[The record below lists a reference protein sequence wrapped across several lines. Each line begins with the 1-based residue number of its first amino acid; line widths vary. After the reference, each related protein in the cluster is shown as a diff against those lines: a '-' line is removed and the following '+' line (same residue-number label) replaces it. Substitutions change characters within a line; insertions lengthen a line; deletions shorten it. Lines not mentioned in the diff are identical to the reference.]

1 MDSADSARAQATG
14 PLVSHTLQGVRND
27 REFKAGQRAMWA
39 LGDYHKFA
47 TSSIWDFGPL
57 LVAACGI
64 SPGQRVLDVAA
75 GTGNVAIRAAE
86 AGADVVA
93 SDLTP
98 ENFEAGRREASA
110 HGVQLEWV
118 EADAEALP
126 FGDDAFDVVTSAVGA
141 IFAPDHRAVAD
152 ELLRVCR
159 PGGTIGLI
167 AIVPTGPVLDL
178 FELFTRYAPGTIL
191 AAESP
196 LWWGSEQH
204 VRELF
209 ADRVKSLSLEHRSF
223 EPSPLAD
230 LEVLKAHH
238 PAFVALYHDLADR
251 PDRAAALDREL
262 AELARLS
269 QRDGQELLL
278 VVARKRGD

>member
-1 MDSADSARAQATG
+1 
-14 PLVSHTLQGVRND
+14 VCHTLQGVLDN
-27 REFKAGQRAMWA
+27 RELKEGQRAIWA

-47 TSSIWDFGPL
+47 TASLWNLGPL

-64 SPGQRVLDVAA
+64 SRGQRVLDVAA

-98 ENFEAGRREASA
+98 ENFDAGRREASA

-126 FGDDAFDVVTSAVGA
+126 FGDEEFDVVTSAVGA
-141 IFAPDHRAVAD
+141 IFAPDHQAVAD

-167 AIVPTGPVLDL
+167 AIVPAGPVLDL
-178 FELFTRYAPGTIL
+178 FELWTHYEPSAIIL
-191 AAESP
+191 AGSP
-196 LWWGSEQH
+196 LRWGTEEH

-209 ADRVKSLSLEHRSF
+209 ADRVKSLSLERRSF

-230 LEVLKAHH
+230 LELLKARH
-238 PAFVALYHDLADR
+238 PAFVALYRGLADQ
-251 PDRAAALDREL
+251 PGRAAALDREL
-262 AELARLS
+262 AELARRC

-278 VVARKRGD
+278 IVAHKRDH